1 MFVINLVCDVF
12 VCSTDLAPP
21 QEQQVSEQTPPMSED
36 EGNVAE
42 VYNPSDNDGSVVEEA
57 PVAPEEKVV
66 DEIENGPQMVADAS
80 STIQEEVPKKS
91 YASIVCILFDEN
103 LSFPIGIFAYFCC
116 FMSMPS
122 RDNLNVLGSGRQL
135 HNCPITWLTM
145 NI

>member
-1 MFVINLVCDVF
+1 MLLSWHMFVISLGCDVF
-12 VCSTDLAPP
+12 VCSTDLAPA
-21 QEQQVSEQTPPMSED
+21 QEQQQVSEQTPPMSED

-103 LSFPIGIFAYFCC
+103 LSLYCNFCILLL
-116 FMSMPS
+116 FYV
-122 RDNLNVLGSGRQL
+122 NA
-135 HNCPITWLTM
+135 IT
-145 NI
+145 